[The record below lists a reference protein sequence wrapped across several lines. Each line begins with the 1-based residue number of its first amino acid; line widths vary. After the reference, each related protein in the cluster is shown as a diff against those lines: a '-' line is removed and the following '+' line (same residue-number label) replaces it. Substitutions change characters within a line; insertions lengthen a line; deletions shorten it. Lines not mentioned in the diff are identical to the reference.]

1 MVKIL
6 ICLDEGP
13 LHNILTHAFS
23 NSGLSND
30 NREAWKS
37 LFEVIDSK
45 CISRKSNFSDQGLL
59 LACAKA
65 KDASTLSRVLQFDQE
80 GDDRTNDFDNRENPL
95 VAASLTNHVECIRLL
110 YNAGYRIRLAEED
123 SRAVSGS
130 FEVPESSLCTRMSS
144 LLWSLFTDDEEQQTL
159 DPVVRFLKFKAFTNP
174 HYLTLDTLRDRKLQ
188 VKRVF
193 RL

>member
-130 FEVPESSLCTRMSS
+130 FEVPESSLYTRMIS
-144 LLWSLFTDDEEQQTL
+144 LTWSLFTDDEEQQTL